1 MTKKIST
8 NNAKLVY
15 TFIFLA
21 LLFIC
26 LTNCSSTKKT
36 NNNAL
41 ISIKLSFSFPIV
53 KPDGEMFN
61 ISDSLY
67 IYFYKKTVLYQVPTI
82 FTLEN
87 ETDTL
92 QKEIRY
98 TYFVYHDTSKYGSHF
113 KTLYSKVD
121 SLQLISAF
129 LKDRAFNEFA
139 DYKFITEIKDSLI
152 SVENNNDYLKYTYIP
167 KSHTK
172 IDSDTTYLFF
182 HKNFE
187 KMNYSF
193 SPNLD
198 TIRKMKLCKVQLI
211 YNKKYSDIYKIV
223 MPRRE
228 IFFAITKYAAN
239 NKQDVIRFMEAF

>member
-1 MTKKIST
+1 MIKTIST
-8 NNAKLVY
+8 NNAKLVC
-15 TFIFLA
+15 TFTFLA

-26 LTNCSSTKKT
+26 FNCSSIKKA

-87 ETDTL
+87 ETETL

-98 TYFVYHDTSKYGSHF
+98 SYFMYQDTSKYGRHF
-113 KTLYSKVD
+113 KTLHSKED
-121 SLQLISAF
+121 SLQLISVF
-129 LKDRAFNEFA
+129 IKDRAFNEFA
-139 DYKFITEIKDSLI
+139 DFKFITEIKDSLI
-152 SVENNNDYLKYTYIP
+152 RVENNNDYLKYTYIP
-167 KSHTK
+167 KSLNT
-172 IDSDTTYLFF
+172 IDSDTTYLFYQN
-182 HKNFE
+182 NFD
-187 KMNYSF
+187 KMNYSI

-198 TIRKMKLCKVQLI
+198 TISKMKLCKVQVI
-211 YNKKYSDIYKIV
+211 YNKKYSDINKIV

-228 IFFAITKYAAN
+228 IYFAITKHEAK
-239 NKQDVIRFMEAF
+239 NKEDIIRFIETL